1 MAETNKDQGSTVAL
15 VKAEITRELAHPET
29 VKALLDTT
37 FKGLEEATMKRAL
50 LEGMIR
56 GFSFKDFLQK
66 DVYAI
71 PYGQTY
77 SLVTSIDFSRKIGM
91 RSGVIGVTEP
101 VYEFDGG
108 NGSAPFSCS
117 VTVKRRVGQDIG
129 EFSAKVFFKEYTT
142 GANLWKSKPLTMI
155 AKVAEMHAY
164 RKACPEELSQSY
176 VEEEFQKAEAP
187 IHAPVI
193 DLDAHSDALTACR
206 TLAELERVWADMPG
220 DAKTAL
226 KTQMDG
232 VKAMIRTEDKETI
245 V

>member
-1 MAETNKDQGSTVAL
+1 MSETKSESSTVAL
-15 VKAEITRELAHPET
+15 VKSEITRELAHPET

-37 FKGLEEATMKRAL
+37 FKGLDEGSMKRAL

-56 GFSFKDFLQK
+56 GFTFKEFLQK

-71 PYGQTY
+71 PYGQSY
-77 SLVTSIDFSRKIGM
+77 SLVTSIDQSRKVGM

-101 VYEFDGG
+101 VYEFDPDGKT
-108 NGSAPFSCS
+108 PISCS

-129 EFSAKVFFKEYTT
+129 EFSAKVYFKEYTT

-164 RKACPEELSQSY
+164 RKACPEELSQSF

-187 IHAPVI
+187 VHAVAL
-193 DLDAHSDALTACR
+193 DLDEHRLKVQSCM
-206 TLAELERVWADMPG
+206 TLEDLERVWADIPG
-220 DAKTAL
+220 DAKGPL
-226 KTQMDG
+226 KDDM
-232 VKAMIRTEDKETI
+232 ARTKSLIMSEANATI
-245 V
+245 A